1 MSNTPENV
9 QFTAE
14 HEWARID
21 GDLLTVGITVYAADK
36 LGEVVYVDLPEAGA
50 TVARG
55 AVIAEVESTKSV
67 GEIFAP
73 VDGTIVEVNSAVVD
87 SPELINDSP
96 QGDGWLFTVR
106 VAGDD
111 AIAAAGFMDAEAYAA
126 LTEA

>member
-21 GDLLTVGITVYAADK
+21 GDLLTVGITAYAADK

-67 GEIFAP
+67 EIGRAH
-73 VDGTIVEVNSAVVD
+73 V
-87 SPELINDSP
+87 
-96 QGDGWLFTVR
+96 
-106 VAGDD
+106 
-111 AIAAAGFMDAEAYAA
+111 
-126 LTEA
+126 